1 MLLHSAMLNVLL
13 TTLSKDFDFDV
24 KSVVDAVLYIVQ
36 LRETES
42 KALKAQ
48 KVQELKNTASF
59 RGLSFKKN
67 MKKQPLLEFLVVEHC
82 NFSDYDT
89 LMP

>member
-1 MLLHSAMLNVLL
+1 MFS
-13 TTLSKDFDFDV
+13 TTLSKDFNFDV
-24 KSVVDAVLYIVQ
+24 KSVVDAVLFVVQ
-36 LRETES
+36 LRDSES
-42 KALKAQ
+42 IALKAQ

-67 MKKQPLLEFLVVEHC
+67 MRKQPLIEFLVVELC